1 MRRVA
6 ALTFDG
12 NGLIPVIVQDV
23 ATGEI
28 RMFAF
33 ASREA
38 VEKTIASGRATFW
51 SRSRG
56 ELWEKGQTSG
66 NPIRV
71 KRILVDC
78 DNDCLIYTSEP
89 EGPSCHT
96 GAENCF
102 FQILGPTLEIA
113 GHSHVPQFVLATLEA
128 VLEER
133 KKSSAAVS
141 YTKSLYDGGPRAI
154 GAKLREE
161 AGELAAALDTHT
173 SGAGPERVVAEAA
186 DLLYHLLVALR
197 SQDVALREVLRELE
211 NRMGTSGHE
220 EKARR

>member
-1 MRRVA
+1 MRRVT
-6 ALTFDG
+6 ALSFDA
-12 NGLIPVIVQDV
+12 NGLIPVVVQDV

-33 ASREA
+33 ASLEA
-38 VEKTIASGRATFW
+38 LKATIATGRATFW

-66 NPIRV
+66 TPIRV

-102 FQILGPTLEIA
+102 FQILEPSLEIA
-113 GHSHVPQFVLATLEA
+113 AHDGVPQSVLGTLEA

-133 KKSSAAVS
+133 KRSSARVS

-161 AGELAAALDTHT
+161 AGELAAELEAAKP
-173 SGAGPERVVAEAA
+173 GEGVVAEAA
-186 DLLYHLLVALR
+186 DLLYHLMVALR
-197 SQDVALREVLRELE
+197 SKNVALRDVLRELE
-211 NRMGTSGHE
+211 ARMGTSGHE
-220 EKARR
+220 EKPRR